1 MGLFSMSPTRQR
13 YIRRFSRSGKGFG
26 VTDRF
31 LYEKLAKKMKA
42 CGDNLSPANYSHHIV
57 FAKMTATPCNA
68 LIKTL
73 DIPKEELKHYRYVG
87 DSLVYEPIT
96 LDQTQQMWA
105 TNPSKSLIKGTGGC
119 LVHPSLR
126 NST

>member
-68 LIKTL
+68 LIVSRSWVLMNLAVRKRWTF
-73 DIPKEELKHYRYVG
+73 LK
-87 DSLVYEPIT
+87 
-96 LDQTQQMWA
+96 
-105 TNPSKSLIKGTGGC
+105 
-119 LVHPSLR
+119 R
-126 NST
+126 N